1 MDLIRKGENM
11 ASTITKVTGRTYR
24 VLTDNTPGSFVW
36 NQLSFWTAASDVE
49 FSDGVDAQT
58 KLGAIQGITTSTSIT
73 TTGYAADASVTTAL
87 YKKTSQFLSAT
98 LAIGSTQVTFTN
110 SNFDANTLFDVYTDV
125 YGVDPKEM
133 SLSGTTLTLTFD
145 AQESSVN
152 IKLRYFK
159 I

>member
-1 MDLIRKGENM
+1 M

-24 VLTDNTPGSFVW
+24 VLADNTPNNYVW

-49 FSDGVDAQT
+49 FEDGTNAET

-87 YKKTSQFLSAT
+87 YKKTSQFLTAT
-98 LAIGSTQVTFTN
+98 LAAGSTSVSFTN
-110 SNFDANTLFDVYTDV
+110 SNFDGNTLFDVYTSV
-125 YGVDPKEM
+125 YGVNPTAM
-133 SLSGTTLTLTFD
+133 SLSGTTLRLTFD
-145 AQESSVN
+145 SQSSAVTV
-152 IKLRYFK
+152 KLRYFK

>member
-1 MDLIRKGENM
+1 M
-11 ASTITKVTGRTYR
+11 ASTITKVTGRKYR
-24 VLTDNTPGSFVW
+24 VLTDNTPNNFVW

-49 FSDGVDAQT
+49 FSDGVDAET

-73 TTGYAADASVTTAL
+73 STGYAADASVTTAL

-98 LAIGSTQVTFTN
+98 LAAGSTQVTFTN
-110 SNFDANTLFDVYTDV
+110 SNFDSNTLFDVYTSS
-125 YGVDPKEM
+125 YGVNPTAM

-145 AQESSVN
+145 AQSAAVTV
-152 IKLRYFK
+152 KVRYFK

>member
-1 MDLIRKGENM
+1 M

-24 VLTDNTPGSFVW
+24 VLADNTPNNYVW

-49 FSDGVDAQT
+49 FEDGTNAET

-87 YKKTSQFLSAT
+87 YKKTSQFLTAT
-98 LAIGSTQVTFTN
+98 LAAGSTSVSFTN
-110 SNFDANTLFDVYTDV
+110 SNFDGNTLFDVYTSK
-125 YGVDPKEM
+125 YGVNPTAM
-133 SLSGTTLTLTFD
+133 NLSGTTLSLTFD
-145 AQESSVN
+145 SQSSAVTV
-152 IKLRYFK
+152 KLRYFK

>member
-1 MDLIRKGENM
+1 M
-11 ASTITKVTGRTYR
+11 SSQITKVTGRTYR

>member
-1 MDLIRKGENM
+1 M
-11 ASTITKVTGRTYR
+11 ASTITKVTGRAYR

-36 NQLSFWTAASDVE
+36 NQLSYWTAASDVE

-73 TTGYAADASVTTAL
+73 NTGYAADASVTTAL

-98 LAIGSTQVTFTN
+98 LAVGSTQVTFTN
-110 SNFDANTLFDVYTDV
+110 SNFDANTLFDVYTDT
-125 YGVDPKEM
+125 YGVEPKEM
-133 SLSGTTLTLTFD
+133 SLSGTTLTLTF
-145 AQESSVN
+145 AEQEASVN